1 MKSHRL
7 FVLSAL
13 TIAASL
19 TACGGGGGGDAT
31 QQTSTAIQVP
41 APVVVAPAPV
51 APAPV
56 VVAPAPVVP
65 VVLTNS
71 LVTSVPAPTYAAGTE
86 ELAAFNLLNAE
97 RGACGFGLLA
107 QNGAIDSAAQRHS
120 DYQILNNVITH
131 VQNQQT
137 MPTGFTGTTVVD
149 RLIAAKYIVSDAD
162 RASTYEAIVSSGTST
177 KNGQGALGV
186 RGLMNAPYHMISMF
200 SETRDVGI
208 ALRNNA
214 DNNITTPGNYATFDF
229 SSKFSAGNQLPDSS
243 AVRTYPCNGTTGVVR
258 LLAGEIP
265 NPVPGRNLSL
275 NPLGSS
281 VYINV
286 LKGNTIAINT
296 VSFVNVA
303 TGASVVTR
311 LPITEKNDPNGSF
324 RSHEAYIAAD
334 APLDKS
340 AKYRVMITGTNN
352 GVAFS
357 KDFVFTASAD

>member
-1 MKSHRL
+1 MKSRHF

-13 TIAASL
+13 ALAASL
-19 TACGGGGGGDAT
+19 TACGGGGGGDAP
-31 QQTSTAIQVP
+31 QPTSTAIQVP
-41 APVVVAPAPV
+41 TTVPTTTVPTPTIPV
-51 APAPV
+51 ATIPT
-56 VVAPAPVVP
+56 
-65 VVLTNS
+65 VLTNS
-71 LVTSVPAPTYAAGTE
+71 LVTSVPAPTYAAGSE

-97 RGACGFGLLA
+97 RDACGFGLLA

-131 VQNQQT
+131 DQNQQT

-149 RLIAAKYIVSDAD
+149 RLIAAKYIASDAD
-162 RASTYEAIVSSGTST
+162 RASTYETIVGSGTST
-177 KNGQGALGV
+177 KTGQGALGV
-186 RGLMNAPYHMISMF
+186 RRLMNAPYHMIGMF
-200 SETRDVGI
+200 SETHEVGI
-208 ALRNNA
+208 ALRNGA
-214 DNNITTPGNYATFDF
+214 DNNSTTPGNYGTFDF
-229 SSKFSAGNQLPDSS
+229 SSRSSAGNQLPDSS
-243 AVRTYPCNGTTGVVR
+243 TVRTYPCNGTTGALR
-258 LLAGEIP
+258 LLTGEIP
-265 NPVPGRNLSL
+265 NPVPGRDLNL

-286 LKGNTIAINT
+286 RKGNTIAINT

-311 LPITEKNDPNGSF
+311 LPISEKNDPNGSF

-340 AKYRVMITGTNN
+340 TKYRVMITGTNN

-357 KDFVFTASAD
+357 KDFVFTASSD